1 VISFIY
7 NFSKKIL
14 MNKVFYSLLVIS
26 ISLAGC
32 KTEGCTDLD
41 AVNWNPDA
49 DTWDGSCVYEGQAV
63 LWYGEEVATEKQQ
76 FATSYSFYSDGQLVG
91 SQAVTMFWT
100 GAPDC
105 GQASSITITKDLGNN
120 TTMNATY
127 EVIDDQGYTVWE
139 GIVNFQA
146 NTCIAIEL
154 TL

>member
-1 VISFIY
+1 MFVG
-7 NFSKKIL
+7 IL
-14 MNKVFYSLLVIS
+14 LTVS
-26 ISLAGC
+26 IVGC
-32 KTEGCTDLD
+32 KTEGCTDPD

-49 DTWDGSCVYEGQAV
+49 DTFDGSCQFEGRAV
-63 LWYGEEVATEKQQ
+63 LWYGEEVSNTKQEW
-76 FATSYSFYSDGQLVG
+76 ATSYSFYVDGAIVG

-120 TTMNATY
+120 NSMQSTY
-127 EVIDDQGYTVWE
+127 EVRDDQGYVVWS
-139 GIVNFQA
+139 GSINFQA